1 MGLRIDPPRLP
12 FFVRRLLFNLVCLTS
27 LIICFAI
34 CAMWARS
41 FYWTDQKTWLTPT
54 AFYEVMSGEGGVV
67 LYRLRP
73 NDGEVRWMRPT
84 MTSNI
89 LGVEAIEGRLARRR
103 PWKMI
108 ILPYWLPAG
117 VTAILPGLWIFARAA
132 RERRA
137 RVRRC
142 PVCGTELSAAASTAP
157 CSSCGWVASPV
168 SVPAPLPAG
177 ASAAPPALPPA
188 TALNPKPV
196 AYRPRT

>member
-1 MGLRIDPPRLP
+1 MA
-12 FFVRRLLFNLVCLTS
+12 S
-27 LIICFAI
+27 LIACFLICG
-34 CAMWARS
+34 MWARS
-41 FYWTDQKTWLTPT
+41 FYWTDQKTWLTPA
-54 AFYEVMSGEGGVV
+54 AFYEAMSGEGGIV

-84 MTSNI
+84 MTSSV
-89 LGVEAIEGRLARRR
+89 LGFETIEGRLARRR

-117 VTAILPGLWIFARAA
+117 AAASLPGVWILARAN

-142 PVCGTELSAAASTAP
+142 PVCGTELNADAPTAP
-157 CSSCGWVASPV
+157 CSSCGWVASRA
-168 SVPAPLPAG
+168 SLSAPSPAG
-177 ASAAPPALPPA
+177 ASAEPPGLPPGI
-188 TALNPKPV
+188 ALNPRPV